1 MVLIVNQFTSQK
13 QTDQHFFKLFLGR
26 RKKTTAKGGLCGDK
40 TISQL
45 QQTSAQLLLCV
56 YFFAGESA
64 SSALSRLSL

>member
-1 MVLIVNQFTSQK
+1 MVLIVNPFTSQK

-26 RKKTTAKGGLCGDK
+26 RKKTTAKGGLCGAK

-56 YFFAGESA
+56 F
-64 SSALSRLSL
+64 LCW